1 MFLEKPTE
9 LEENEAI
16 EKASEKIA
24 NSEWSN
30 LIVMLLRTFRP
41 LFYIGGEM
49 ATFFLSPI
57 LIFFEYKGFK
67 FIDTFEKRENI
78 EKLIARI
85 EELENKAESA
95 KKEETKN
102 VKSN

>member
-9 LEENEAI
+9 SEENEAI
-16 EKASEKIA
+16 EKTAIKIA

-41 LFYIGGEM
+41 LFYIGGEL
-49 ATFFLSPI
+49 ATFFLAPLLI
-57 LIFFEYKGFK
+57 LFEDKGFK
-67 FIDTFEKRENI
+67 LIDTFEKRENI
-78 EKLIARI
+78 EKLIAKI

-95 KKEETKN
+95 KKEETKSEN
-102 VKSN
+102 

>member
-9 LEENEAI
+9 SEENEAI
-16 EKASEKIA
+16 EKAARKIA

-41 LFYIGGEM
+41 LFYIGGELG
-49 ATFFLSPI
+49 TFFLSPL
-57 LIFFEYKGFK
+57 LIMFEDKGFK
-67 FIDTFEKRENI
+67 LIDTFKKRENI

-95 KKEETKN
+95 KKEETEN
-102 VKSN
+102 VENR